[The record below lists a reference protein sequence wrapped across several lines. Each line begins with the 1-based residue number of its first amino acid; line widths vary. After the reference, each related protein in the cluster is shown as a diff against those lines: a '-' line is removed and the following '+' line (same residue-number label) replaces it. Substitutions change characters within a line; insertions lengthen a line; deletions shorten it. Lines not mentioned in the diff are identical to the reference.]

1 MLRRARKRVVV
12 RRKNVNRGAN
22 AELLRLRQHRQE
34 LVEALQSLSHLLDEY
49 APTWYSEEH
58 RELTVAAQ
66 VDAQRGTAEELAF
79 RVYGR
84 AHVARPQTRRGNS
97 TSPALKLFAAGQK
110 GM

>member
-1 MLRRARKRVVV
+1 MNDATPARKRVVV

-58 RELTVAAQ
+58 RELTVAALKWS
-66 VDAQRGTAEELAF
+66 DKRST
-79 RVYGR
+79 GR
-84 AHVARPQTRRGNS
+84 KPLS
-97 TSPALKLFAAGQK
+97 
-110 GM
+110 